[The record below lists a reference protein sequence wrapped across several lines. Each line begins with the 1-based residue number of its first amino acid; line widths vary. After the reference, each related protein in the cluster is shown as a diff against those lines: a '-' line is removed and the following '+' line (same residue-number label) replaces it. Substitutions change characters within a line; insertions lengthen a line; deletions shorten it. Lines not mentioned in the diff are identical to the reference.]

1 MAGEVSTFFLFS
13 FFLIF
18 PGDLTSE
25 TTLAHSKQVRSDTV
39 GNSAREVGRVLRRLG
54 VGNEPCTPPAEEHQQ
69 N

>member
-1 MAGEVSTFFLFS
+1 MAGEVSFF
-13 FFLIF
+13 FFC

-25 TTLAHSKQVRSDTV
+25 ATLAHSKQVRSDTV

-54 VGNEPCTPPAEEHQQ
+54 FGNEPCTPPAEERQQ